1 MPKAPK
7 KTKLAT
13 VSFGVQDLARVWWV
27 ADREDLS
34 FSRVCREAI
43 SLGLPALLRK
53 KGIPDPPSFDTL
65 EEAENYLRERL
76 IPLTGLSG
84 SRDKG
89 EGKE

>member
-43 SLGLPALLRK
+43 TLGLPALLRK
-53 KGIPDPPSFDTL
+53 KGIPDPPAFETL
-65 EEAENYLRERL
+65 GDAEKYLQERL

-84 SRDKG
+84 SRTNG
-89 EGKE
+89 EGEE